1 MCFIQQYDEERRN
14 QSTRGRM
21 RGTMKNKWTYDRNIV
36 GERLRNRR
44 TQLGWSRGEVAEKIG
59 IVEKYYAD
67 IERGACGMSV
77 ETLMKVTQLYGI
89 SIDHLLYGGQNGD
102 KTEQAEVIATR
113 MQDMPEKIQNR
124 CVQIVEL
131 FLESVNE
138 GRTED

>member
-1 MCFIQQYDEERRN
+1 M
-14 QSTRGRM
+14 
-21 RGTMKNKWTYDRNIV
+21 
-36 GERLRNRR
+36 
-44 TQLGWSRGEVAEKIG
+44 GWSRGEVAEKIG

-89 SIDHLLYGGQNGD
+89 TMDSLLYGRKSDD

-113 MQDMPEKIQNR
+113 MQDMPESMQNR

-138 GRTED
+138 GRTES

>member
-1 MCFIQQYDEERRN
+1 
-14 QSTRGRM
+14 
-21 RGTMKNKWTYDRNIV
+21 MKKKWTYDRNIV

-44 TQLGWSRGEVAEKIG
+44 TQFRWSRGEVAEKIG

-77 ETLMKVTQLYGI
+77 ETLMKITQLYGMTMD
-89 SIDHLLYGGQNGD
+89 SLLYGENEEKNG
-102 KTEQAEVIATR
+102 QAEAIVTR
-113 MQDMPEKIQNR
+113 LQDMPENIQNR